1 MPIHSILLFL
11 HVLGAC
17 IWFGGHVVISFVI
30 LPKAKKAQDPA
41 VLVDFEGSF
50 ERVGLPALAVQALTG
65 PYLALR
71 YAPVE
76 DWFLWQNGTQD
87 HIASKLVILGI
98 FVILAIHMKRKIL
111 PRLRAGEVKALRS
124 AAWHVHTVTFL
135 SFLMILT
142 GLSIHTG
149 GFAY

>member
-1 MPIHSILLFL
+1 M
-11 HVLGAC
+11 
-17 IWFGGHVVISFVI
+17 ISFVI
-30 LPKAKKAQDPA
+30 LPKAKKAQDPSI
-41 VLVDFEGSF
+41 LVDFESSF
-50 ERVGLPALAVQALTG
+50 ERVGVPALVVQALTG

-71 YAPVE
+71 YAPVG
-76 DWFLWQNGTQD
+76 DWFLWQNETQD

-98 FVILAIHMKRKIL
+98 LVILAIHMKRKVL

-124 AAWHVHTVTFL
+124 AAKHVHTVTFL
-135 SFLMILT
+135 SFLMVLT